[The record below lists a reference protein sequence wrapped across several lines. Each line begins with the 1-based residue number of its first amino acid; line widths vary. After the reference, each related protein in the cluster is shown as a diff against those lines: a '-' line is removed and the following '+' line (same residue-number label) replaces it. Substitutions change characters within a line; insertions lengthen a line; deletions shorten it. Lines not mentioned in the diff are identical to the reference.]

1 MVPGSPGS
9 MSPSALLLQKILIS
23 GGLLVSY
30 ISFFGIVQS
39 PGRCHHQQAG
49 GEQDAEGDDDR
60 LVPGVQGDAGAVLL
74 LRLITILE
82 VRMRTSPS
90 LAGGSG

>member
-1 MVPGSPGS
+1 MKPEAGVTLDVGRHICLSNHLHPQH
-9 MSPSALLLQKILIS
+9 SAQLLL
-23 GGLLVSY
+23 
-30 ISFFGIVQS
+30 
-39 PGRCHHQQAG
+39 HEHAG
-49 GEQDAEGDDDR
+49 EEQGAGGDDDR
-60 LVPGVQGDAGAVLL
+60 LVLGVQGDAGAVLL